1 MTSSFQ
7 AFEPTRKGPSAGPNL
22 EPLLRLQDHFLAQWL
37 QSLRVLLPASV
48 GVEMV
53 SLQERSY
60 AQFLADCPPVIDIE
74 VFEVQAWQ
82 ALCAWCLDSRWVSA
96 AVDCLFGGGLRLPVK
111 GLGQRRL
118 TAIELGVRRRLI
130 DSLASA
136 YEAAWAATHPIR
148 LQSLRSEDN
157 PANLRMAAGHDGVL
171 HLQLKLQI
179 NGLDLP
185 VHACLPLRCLQ
196 WLRPEARAEGAGPA
210 AHSAQAA
217 HAAPDQPVM
226 AAPVE
231 LEAVLAHTELS
242 VAQLMALSVGQVIEL
257 QMHERVDLRVRGVK
271 VASGLNGLRNGRH
284 AVRIESIDA
293 AGQGRTEAAGALASA
308 RADSLLASID
318 LNLSPAATAP
328 QAPAAGSAALGP
340 APQS

>member
-1 MTSSFQ
+1 MSLSSFQ

-37 QSLRVLLPASV
+37 QSLRVLLPATV

-60 AQFLADCPPVIDIE
+60 AQFLADCPATIDIE

-82 ALCAWCLDSRWVSA
+82 SLCAWCLDARWVSA
-96 AVDCLFGGGLRLPVK
+96 AVDCLFGGGLRLPVR

-179 NGLDLP
+179 NRLDLP

-196 WLRPEARAEGAGPA
+196 WLRYERAEGAGSTNSTPST
-210 AHSAQAA
+210 HSAQS
-217 HAAPDQPVM
+217 APDQPVM
-226 AAPVE
+226 AAQVE
-231 LEAVLAHTELS
+231 LDAVLAHTELS

-257 QMHERVDLRVRGVK
+257 QMHDSVELRVRGVK
-271 VASGLNGLRNGRH
+271 VASGLNGLRNGLH

-293 AGQGRTEAAGALASA
+293 AGQGRTQAAGALASA

-318 LNLSPAATAP
+318 LNLSPATP
-328 QAPAAGSAALGP
+328 PAAATGSTALGP